1 MSDVHLEVEI
11 KKIHKQ
17 TEKKTDGNSIGQII
31 LDIYKRQT
39 TNTATDIQVQTITD
53 TKKKPN
59 QTKWLKTFASKGWMG
74 L

>member
-17 TEKKTDGNSIGQII
+17 KKKTDGNSIGQII